1 MNGRIV
7 VTGEGIVSAI
17 GMDKASVADSLR
29 LCQTGIGEMRFLP
42 STHRELPVGEVKL
55 SNDELKARLGIP
67 LSHVVSRTTL
77 LGIEAVRQAL
87 EQARVPKDTA
97 LRIVF
102 VSGTTVAGMDITEQA
117 FSDLLAGK
125 NSGTFLQ
132 HHQCGACTADIAAYF
147 DLFTDYTTIST
158 ACSSAANAIILGAE
172 MLKAG
177 DADIVIAGGTE
188 ALSMFHL
195 NGFNSLM
202 ILDSE
207 RCRPFD
213 ATRAGLNLGEGAA
226 YIVMEREEEAVQRG
240 AKADAWLAGYGNA
253 CDAFHQTASS
263 PEDTGAQLAMRKAL
277 NMASLKPEDIQWV
290 HAHGTGTPNN
300 DASETVAI
308 QRVFGNAMPLIS
320 STKGFTGHT
329 TSAAGA
335 VSAVISLL
343 AMQQGF
349 VPANLG
355 FNEPMENGFLP
366 TMGVDDV
373 DLKHVMVNAFGFGGN
388 DSTLILSKVPCGEM
402 NVKVLADQNIMELAE
417 VYNHDVDTLKEVK
430 QYVKPME
437 VRRMGKLMK
446 STLLTSLQA
455 LSEAGIEAPDAIVT
469 GTEWGSL
476 EYSELLLKQLVEAE
490 DGFKPTFFMQS
501 THNTLSSLIAIH
513 LHDHGFNTTISQ
525 GKASMAWAEYQGR
538 LLLRLRRCKTVLV
551 GCHDESTPLF
561 NEFMSRMGLMP
572 RPMVRSRVK
581 VLAAVDGGTQN
592 EREAL

>member
-1 MNGRIV
+1 
-7 VTGEGIVSAI
+7 
-17 GMDKASVADSLR
+17 
-29 LCQTGIGEMRFLP
+29 
-42 STHRELPVGEVKL
+42 
-55 SNDELKARLGIP
+55 
-67 LSHVVSRTTL
+67 
-77 LGIEAVRQAL
+77 
-87 EQARVPKDTA
+87 
-97 LRIVF
+97 
-102 VSGTTVAGMDITEQA
+102 
-117 FSDLLAGK
+117 
-125 NSGTFLQ
+125 
-132 HHQCGACTADIAAYF
+132 
-147 DLFTDYTTIST
+147 
-158 ACSSAANAIILGAE
+158 
-172 MLKAG
+172 
-177 DADIVIAGGTE
+177 
-188 ALSMFHL
+188 
-195 NGFNSLM
+195 
-202 ILDSE
+202 
-207 RCRPFD
+207 
-213 ATRAGLNLGEGAA
+213 
-226 YIVMEREEEAVQRG
+226 
-240 AKADAWLAGYGNA
+240 
-253 CDAFHQTASS
+253 
-263 PEDTGAQLAMRKAL
+263 MRKAL
-277 NMASLKPEDIQWV
+277 GIASLKPEDIQWV

-355 FNEPMENGFLP
+355 FNEPMESGFLP

-373 DLKHVMVNAFGFGGN
+373 DLRYVMVNAFGFGGN
-388 DSTLILSKVPCGEM
+388 DSTLILSKEPCGEM
-402 NVKVLADQNIMELAE
+402 NVKVLADQSIVKLAE
-417 VYNHDVDTLKEVK
+417 VYNHDVETLNEVK

-437 VRRMGKLMK
+437 ARRMGKLMK

-538 LLLRLRRCKTVLV
+538 LLLRLGRCKTVLV

-561 NEFMSRMGLMP
+561 NEFLKRIGLLSK
-572 RPMVRSRVK
+572 PMVRSRVK

-592 EREAL
+592 ERDSL